1 MESRIRI
8 LCALLLAAQ
17 DCDTAQTVAA
27 ELQAAIHDHIEAI
40 RDKLILLPVETDTPI
55 DPAA

>member
-1 MESRIRI
+1 MEGRIRI

-17 DCDTAQTVAA
+17 DCDSAQAIGA

-40 RDKLILLPVETDTPI
+40 RDKLIILPVESDTPRE
-55 DPAA
+55 PAA